1 MYAWFKK
8 KFYVF
13 NIHKTNIK
21 YNTYFYNNL
30 SLTTMKVN
38 VNIIIENKNKCHTKT
53 CTTFVTFSNT
63 VTNVNKRNMKLK
75 CAYL

>member
-1 MYAWFKK
+1 
-8 KFYVF
+8 
-13 NIHKTNIK
+13 
-21 YNTYFYNNL
+21 
-30 SLTTMKVN
+30 MKVN